1 MCSSIQHWVGGSF
14 SCCFVPFWNIL
25 YRTSLIEV
33 SSVFG
38 EYILHRNCPTSLI
51 EEEKRRPCPSPF
63 SSVACCLNTFHVLF
77 AMTTHLTYSIA
88 PYKCMICQDI
98 LMHGGEEILR
108 IAMYRR
114 CCRVPALTQTWQ
126 SFPENQIN
134 STKTSV
140 YLQEMINRS
149 YPSLWAGFAWIM
161 MRVPASSWHD
171 WSISMSDPRDDS
183 TAVSLSNTTPVISSY
198 CSIPS

>member
-1 MCSSIQHWVGGSF
+1 MCSSIQHWVGGSN
-14 SCCFVPFWNIL
+14 SCCFVPFWNIR

-38 EYILHRNCPTSLI
+38 EYILHRNCSAFLI
-51 EEEKRRPCPSPF
+51 EQEESTPCLSLN

-77 AMTTHLTYSIA
+77 VPCPLISWLTVSHPVSALYANIFW
-88 PYKCMICQDI
+88 CIV
-98 LMHGGEEILR
+98 GGKEISR

-126 SFPENQIN
+126 SCPEKWIN

-140 YLQEMINRS
+140 SLQEMINRS
-149 YPSLWAGFAWIM
+149 YPSLWAAFAWRM
-161 MRVPASSWHD
+161 MRVSASSWHD
-171 WSISMSDPRDDS
+171 
-183 TAVSLSNTTPVISSY
+183 
-198 CSIPS
+198 